1 VGFDRKI
8 QREINGKSRGRPHG
22 VSQRRPMEGLIK
34 KVLCCKYSN
43 YNGYLQWSND
53 QNMNILSGNK
63 EFFITINITMEY
75 TSMLNH
81 TQAVKVIY

>member
-8 QREINGKSRGRPHG
+8 QKEINGKSRGRPHG

-43 YNGYLQWSND
+43 YNGYLQLSND
-53 QNMNILSGNK
+53 
-63 EFFITINITMEY
+63 
-75 TSMLNH
+75 
-81 TQAVKVIY
+81 